1 MIEFSGFTEKANTAL
16 NSSIKTAS
24 SMGHTYVGSE
34 HILCGLLSDESGV
47 AGHILQKQ
55 GISRDSVIN
64 KLQQSVGSGIPT
76 NLGISDFTPRSK
88 RILENALTEARKENS
103 SFVGTEHILYA
114 MLTDEECYGSIFLRE
129 MGVDIAGSIKD
140 CARGKKDSPMPFT
153 KRRSKSDGLMNKYGR
168 DLTAMAEQNLI
179 DPVFCRDHEIQ
190 RMIQT
195 LMRRRKNNPCL
206 IGESGV
212 GKTAVAEGL
221 ALKIAS
227 GDVPDMLKNKSIFML
242 DITSMIAGAKYRG
255 DFEERVKSVMEEVI
269 KDKDTILFIDEIHNI
284 VGAGAAEGAIDAANI
299 LKPLLA
305 RGEIQLIGATTADEY
320 RRYIEKDGALE
331 RRFQP
336 IKIEEPD
343 EAAAEKILLGLKDKY
358 EAHHKIKISDRAITE
373 AVKLSVRYIND
384 RRLPDK
390 AIDIIDE
397 AAAGQRLKSFSEN
410 PAVKKLEE
418 KLKSCREEKKKTVEA
433 QDFEKAAELRDEE
446 QALEELIEG
455 EKNSKAGR
463 GENYNTVDENAVCE
477 IISKWSGIPVGK
489 ITSEVSDLL
498 VNLEDELKKEV
509 IGQDKAVETVV
520 RAVKRGR
527 VGLKSPNRPIGSF
540 IFLGPTGVGKTQLCK
555 SLAKALFGSEKS
567 IIRLDMSEY
576 MEKHSVSKLI
586 GSPPGYVGFEQGGK
600 FIEEVRQKPY
610 SVVMLDEIEKA
621 HPDVFDLLLQ
631 VLEDGILTSADGK
644 TVSFANTI
652 IIMTGNVG
660 AREITEKRVNM
671 GFGTDNENSLTQSR
685 VQAELKKLF
694 KPEFLNRVDETV
706 IFEPLSADA
715 SRKICRLMLDDLSN
729 RAENAGI
736 TLSYTENAVSELSEK
751 GYDKIYGAR
760 PLRRLVVSQ
769 AEDKLAQLMAE
780 GKIKSGDKAVLDY
793 NGEMEV
799 NKVNV

>member
-1 MIEFSGFTEKANTAL
+1 MIEFSGFTEKANSAL

-24 SMGHTYVGSE
+24 SLGHTYVGSE

-55 GISRDSVIN
+55 GINREGVIS
-64 KLQQSVGSGIPT
+64 KLRQSVGSGIPT
-76 NLGISDFTPRSK
+76 NLGVSDFTPRSK
-88 RILENALTEARKENS
+88 RILEKALTEARKENS

-114 MLTDEECYGSIFLRE
+114 MLSDEECYGSIFLRE
-129 MGVDIAGSIKD
+129 MGLDIDGSLKD
-140 CARGKKDSPMPFT
+140 CSGGKKGGSMPFT
-153 KRRSKSDGLMNKYGR
+153 KRRSSSDGLMNKYGR
-168 DLTAMAEQNLI
+168 DLTAMAEQNKI
-179 DPVFCRDHEIQ
+179 DPVFCRENEIQ

-195 LMRRRKNNPCL
+195 LLRRRKNNPCL

-221 ALKIAS
+221 ALKIVS
-227 GDVPDMLKNKSIFML
+227 GDVPDMLKDKSIFML
-242 DITSMIAGAKYRG
+242 DITTMIAGAKYRG

-305 RGEIQLIGATTADEY
+305 RGEIQLIGATTVDEY

-336 IKIEEPD
+336 INIEEPD
-343 EAAAEKILLGLKDKY
+343 EVSAERILLGLKDKY
-358 EAHHKIKISDRAITE
+358 EAHHKIKISDLAIKE

-397 AAAGQRLKSFSEN
+397 AAAGQRLKIFSEN

-433 QDFEKAAELRDEE
+433 QDFEKAARLRDEE
-446 QALEELIEG
+446 QALENLIET
-455 EKNSKAGR
+455 EKKNGTDR
-463 GENYNTVDENAVCE
+463 GENYSVVDENAVCE
-477 IISKWSGIPVGK
+477 IVSKWSGIPVGR
-489 ITSEVSDLL
+489 ITAEVSGALSE
-498 VNLEDELKKEV
+498 LETQLKKEV
-509 IGQDKAVETVV
+509 IGQDKAVEAVV
-520 RAVKRGR
+520 KSVKRGR
-527 VGLKSPNRPIGSF
+527 AGLKSPGRPIGSF
-540 IFLGPTGVGKTQLCK
+540 IFLGPTGVGKTKLCK
-555 SLAKALFGSEKS
+555 SLAKALFGSEKAL
-567 IIRLDMSEY
+567 IRLDMSEF

-586 GSPPGYVGFEQGGK
+586 GSPPGYVGFEHGGK
-600 FIEEVRQKPY
+600 FVEEVRRKPY
-610 SVVMLDEIEKA
+610 SVIMLDEIEKA

-644 TVSFANTI
+644 RVSFANTI
-652 IIMTGNVG
+652 IIMTGNIG
-660 AREITEKRVNM
+660 AREISQKRVNM
-671 GFGTDNENSLTQSR
+671 GFGDGSESNAAKER
-685 VQAELKKLF
+685 VEKELKKLF
-694 KPEFLNRVDETV
+694 KPEFLNRIDETV
-706 IFEPLSADA
+706 IFEPLSEEAMG
-715 SRKICRLMLDDLSN
+715 KICRLLLDDLSQ

-736 TLSYTENAVSELSEK
+736 SLSYTEKAVEGLTAK
-751 GYDKIYGAR
+751 GTDKTYGAR
-760 PLRRLVVSQ
+760 PLRRLVVSE

-780 GKIKSGDKAVLDY
+780 GRIKSGDKAVLDY